1 MITFL
6 RMPKMVETGVFNSHN
21 RPFAVGHSCCTNPP
35 CWRAKDALRKDK
47 QRKLLF

>member
-21 RPFAVGHSCCTNPP
+21 RPFAVGHSCGTNPP
-35 CWRAKDALRKDK
+35 CWRAKDAL
-47 QRKLLF
+47 